1 MLLESLE
8 HLNKELNATIMMVTH
23 DEFTASYASRILFIK
38 YGKIFNELVRG
49 NDSKNL
55 KKSIRDYTI
64 YFLTLV
70 FGVCIFYTFNSIESQ
85 RVMMDLSEIQA
96 GAFQIIDVF
105 MSVASVFISF
115 ILGFLIVY
123 ANNYLIKRR
132 KKEFGIYMTLGME
145 NKQLSRIIF
154 VETILIGLI
163 SLAVG
168 IGIGTIL
175 SQGLSIFTAKL
186 FKVKL
191 VNFTFVF
198 SKLAFVKTVMC
209 FGLIY
214 LVVLI
219 FNSFTIR
226 KVKLIDLLTSAKKN
240 EKLKVKNIWVS
251 VIVFLISVAMIGA
264 AYYLVIKNGIA
275 IISPSA
281 IGIPVLLGSVGTI
294 LFFFSLSGFLLKVMQ
309 SNKKFYLKDL
319 NMFILRQINSKI
331 NTTFISMSF
340 ICLML
345 FVAICTFSSGLG
357 ISRGLNKDVADL
369 TQFDATLWN
378 LNGDNLI
385 DSLGKSSID
394 SFADYAQYTNYDS
407 KVPYSKFLTSDG
419 IEKGSSY
426 YPVFTDSDI
435 MAIGLTEFNNILR
448 LLGKDQ
454 VSLKENEYLAFTDIG
469 DMQKIIQESINDK
482 TKININGKELIPA
495 DIKVLNITSY
505 DSTMKSNI
513 CTFVV
518 NDDLVNELPTVNTY
532 LNVNYKDDKSLSEIG
547 MQDIIKSNN
556 DKNGYQV
563 YYINKETVE
572 ATTAGLGAMVSYL
585 AIYMGIIFLITSAA
599 VLALQQ
605 LCESA
610 DNTYRYE
617 LLKKVGVDEKIIN
630 KSLLTQIGIYF
641 MMPLSIALVHSIV
654 GLKFAQGVVSIV
666 GDGSMMKYILITLL
680 VLVIVYGGYFM
691 ATYNGAKKIIR

>member
-1 MLLESLE
+1 MYFKL
-8 HLNKELNATIMMVTH
+8 A
-23 DEFTASYASRILFIK
+23 
-38 YGKIFNELVRG
+38 
-49 NDSKNL
+49 SKNL
-55 KKSIRDYTI
+55 KKSIKDYTI

-70 FGVCIFYTFNSIESQ
+70 FGICIFYTFNSIESQ

-115 ILGFLIVY
+115 ILGFVIVY

-435 MAIGLTEFNNILR
+435 MAISLTDFNNILR

>member
-1 MLLESLE
+1 
-8 HLNKELNATIMMVTH
+8 
-23 DEFTASYASRILFIK
+23 
-38 YGKIFNELVRG
+38 
-49 NDSKNL
+49 
-55 KKSIRDYTI
+55 
-64 YFLTLV
+64 
-70 FGVCIFYTFNSIESQ
+70 
-85 RVMMDLSEIQA
+85 
-96 GAFQIIDVF
+96 
-105 MSVASVFISF
+105 
-115 ILGFLIVY
+115 
-123 ANNYLIKRR
+123 
-132 KKEFGIYMTLGME
+132 
-145 NKQLSRIIF
+145 
-154 VETILIGLI
+154 
-163 SLAVG
+163 
-168 IGIGTIL
+168 
-175 SQGLSIFTAKL
+175 
-186 FKVKL
+186 
-191 VNFTFVF
+191 
-198 SKLAFVKTVMC
+198 
-209 FGLIY
+209 
-214 LVVLI
+214 
-219 FNSFTIR
+219 
-226 KVKLIDLLTSAKKN
+226 
-240 EKLKVKNIWVS
+240 
-251 VIVFLISVAMIGA
+251 
-264 AYYLVIKNGIA
+264 
-275 IISPSA
+275 
-281 IGIPVLLGSVGTI
+281 
-294 LFFFSLSGFLLKVMQ
+294 MQ

-435 MAIGLTEFNNILR
+435 MAISLTDFNNILR

>member
-1 MLLESLE
+1 MYFKL
-8 HLNKELNATIMMVTH
+8 A
-23 DEFTASYASRILFIK
+23 
-38 YGKIFNELVRG
+38 
-49 NDSKNL
+49 SKNL
-55 KKSIRDYTI
+55 KKSIKDYTI

-70 FGVCIFYTFNSIESQ
+70 FGICIFYTFNSIESQ

-435 MAIGLTEFNNILR
+435 MAISLTDFNNILR

-654 GLKFAQGVVSIV
+654 GLKFVQGVVSIV

>member
-1 MLLESLE
+1 MYFKL
-8 HLNKELNATIMMVTH
+8 A
-23 DEFTASYASRILFIK
+23 
-38 YGKIFNELVRG
+38 
-49 NDSKNL
+49 SKNL
-55 KKSIRDYTI
+55 KKSIKDYTI

-70 FGVCIFYTFNSIESQ
+70 FGICIFYTFNSIESQ

-419 IEKGSSY
+419 IEKGGSY

-435 MAIGLTEFNNILR
+435 MAISLTDFNNILR

>member
-1 MLLESLE
+1 MYFKL
-8 HLNKELNATIMMVTH
+8 A
-23 DEFTASYASRILFIK
+23 
-38 YGKIFNELVRG
+38 
-49 NDSKNL
+49 SKNL
-55 KKSIRDYTI
+55 KKSIKDYTI

-70 FGVCIFYTFNSIESQ
+70 FGICIFYTFNSIESQ

-435 MAIGLTEFNNILR
+435 MAISLTDFNNILR

>member
-1 MLLESLE
+1 MYFKL
-8 HLNKELNATIMMVTH
+8 A
-23 DEFTASYASRILFIK
+23 
-38 YGKIFNELVRG
+38 
-49 NDSKNL
+49 SKNL
-55 KKSIRDYTI
+55 KKSIKDYTI

-70 FGVCIFYTFNSIESQ
+70 FGICIFYTFNSIESQ

-435 MAIGLTEFNNILR
+435 MAITLTDFNNILR

>member
-1 MLLESLE
+1 MYFKL
-8 HLNKELNATIMMVTH
+8 A
-23 DEFTASYASRILFIK
+23 
-38 YGKIFNELVRG
+38 
-49 NDSKNL
+49 SKNL
-55 KKSIRDYTI
+55 KKSIKDYTI

-70 FGVCIFYTFNSIESQ
+70 FGICIFYTFNSIESQ

-214 LVVLI
+214 LVVLIKSIPYVLISEDKSSSFSIVILI

-378 LNGDNLI
+378 LDGDNLI

-435 MAIGLTEFNNILR
+435 MAISLTDFNNILR

>member
-1 MLLESLE
+1 MYFKL
-8 HLNKELNATIMMVTH
+8 A
-23 DEFTASYASRILFIK
+23 
-38 YGKIFNELVRG
+38 
-49 NDSKNL
+49 SKNL
-55 KKSIRDYTI
+55 KKSIKDYTI

-70 FGVCIFYTFNSIESQ
+70 FGICIFYTFNSIESQ

-435 MAIGLTEFNNILR
+435 MAISLTDFNNILR

-610 DNTYRYE
+610 DNIYRYE

-630 KSLLTQIGIYF
+630 KSLFTQIGIYF
-641 MMPLSIALVHSIV
+641 IIPLALALVHSIA
-654 GLKFAQGVVSIV
+654 GLKFAQGIVSIV

>member
-1 MLLESLE
+1 MYFKL
-8 HLNKELNATIMMVTH
+8 A
-23 DEFTASYASRILFIK
+23 
-38 YGKIFNELVRG
+38 
-49 NDSKNL
+49 SKNL
-55 KKSIRDYTI
+55 KKSIKDYTI

-70 FGVCIFYTFNSIESQ
+70 FGICIFYTFNSIESQ

-309 SNKKFYLKDL
+309 SNKKSYLKDL

-435 MAIGLTEFNNILR
+435 MAISLTDFNNILR

>member
-1 MLLESLE
+1 MYFKL
-8 HLNKELNATIMMVTH
+8 AT
-23 DEFTASYASRILFIK
+23 R
-38 YGKIFNELVRG
+38 
-49 NDSKNL
+49 NL
-55 KKSIRDYTI
+55 KKSLKDYTI

-70 FGVCIFYTFNSIESQ
+70 FGICIFYTFNSIESQ

-435 MAIGLTEFNNILR
+435 MAISLTDFNNILR

>member
-1 MLLESLE
+1 MYFKL
-8 HLNKELNATIMMVTH
+8 A
-23 DEFTASYASRILFIK
+23 
-38 YGKIFNELVRG
+38 
-49 NDSKNL
+49 SKNL
-55 KKSIRDYTI
+55 KKSIKDYTI

-70 FGVCIFYTFNSIESQ
+70 FGICIFYTFNSIESQ

-435 MAIGLTEFNNILR
+435 MAISLTDFNNILR

-666 GDGSMMKYILITLL
+666 GDGSMMKYILITLV
-680 VLVIVYGGYFM
+680 VLIIIYGGYFI
-691 ATYNGAKKIIR
+691 ATYNGSKKMIK

>member
-1 MLLESLE
+1 MYFKL
-8 HLNKELNATIMMVTH
+8 A
-23 DEFTASYASRILFIK
+23 
-38 YGKIFNELVRG
+38 
-49 NDSKNL
+49 SKNL
-55 KKSIRDYTI
+55 KKSIKDYTI

-70 FGVCIFYTFNSIESQ
+70 FGICIFYTFNSIESQ

-145 NKQLSRIIF
+145 NKQLSKIIF

-264 AYYLVIKNGIA
+264 AYYLVVKNGIA

-435 MAIGLTEFNNILR
+435 MAISLTDFNNILR